1 MNSMLQGSIPTQS
14 KLSLTRETQEMPNPE
29 PGCARTLPL
38 CGKTFGFI
46 FSAVT
51 GQILSRN
58 FFQLSDIEK
67 LANFSH
73 ILANFTMKKEIPKNY
88 KMCPNKIQ

>member
-1 MNSMLQGSIPTQS
+1 MNSTLQGSTPYSKS

-29 PGCARTLPL
+29 PVCARTLPL

-51 GQILSRN
+51 GRILSRN
-58 FFQLSDIEK
+58 FFQFSDIEK
-67 LANFSH
+67 LAIFF
-73 ILANFTMKKEIPKNY
+73 ANL
-88 KMCPNKIQ
+88 Q

>member
-1 MNSMLQGSIPTQS
+1 
-14 KLSLTRETQEMPNPE
+14 MPNPE
-29 PGCARTLPL
+29 PGCASTLPL

-58 FFQLSDIEK
+58 VFQFSDIEK
-67 LANFSH
+67 LAIFSE
-73 ILANFTMKKEIPKNY
+73 IYNEKKNPKKLQNVSQQNSMIQCVMKVGLQGFAYINSLY
-88 KMCPNKIQ
+88 